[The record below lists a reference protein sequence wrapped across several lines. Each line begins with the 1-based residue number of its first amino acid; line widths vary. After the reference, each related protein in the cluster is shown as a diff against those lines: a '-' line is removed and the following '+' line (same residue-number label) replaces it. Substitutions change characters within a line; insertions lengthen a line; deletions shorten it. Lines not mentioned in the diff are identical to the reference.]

1 MKTSII
7 SSFFLF
13 LILTSTSCKK
23 EFPDNPLTI
32 DNLSV
37 SDCKSVGLNKGSTS
51 PMYITLKTVNDYYIQ
66 YEHINSWFNCEPGQ
80 LTISFEMSSNSITLD
95 ENESSSSTDCIC
107 PYDISCRIGPLQYGT
122 YSIMCKKG
130 GVTFKELTFD
140 FKKSMNVQI
149 DLDN

>member
-7 SSFFLF
+7 SSFFLI
-13 LILTSTSCKK
+13 LIFTSTSCKK

-32 DNLSV
+32 DKLSV

-66 YEHINSWFNCEPGQ
+66 YDHINSWFNCEPGQ
-80 LTISFEMSSNSITLD
+80 ITISFKMSSDSISLD
-95 ENESSSSTDCIC
+95 ENESSSAANCIC
-107 PYDISCRIGPLQYGT
+107 PYDINCRIGPLQYGT
-122 YSIMCKKG
+122 YSIKCQKS
-130 GVTFKELTFD
+130 GVTFEELTFD